1 MAKRIL
7 IVDDD
12 TMNLKM
18 AEFILNKGA
27 GDYEIEKVES
37 GVECL
42 QLLWEKEYDLVL
54 LDIEMPGKN
63 GIQTLEEIRNIKK
76 LENLPVVFL
85 TASADED
92 TVTTA
97 SQLGVVDYIK
107 KPFMP
112 QDLLERVEAILGE

>member
-27 GDYEIEKVES
+27 GDYEIDKVES

-42 QLLWEKEYDLVL
+42 QLLWDKEYDLVL

-85 TASADED
+85 TASADVD
-92 TVTTA
+92 TVTMA
-97 SQLGVVDYIK
+97 NQLGVVDYIK

-112 QDLLERVEAILGE
+112 QELLERVEAILGE

>member
-7 IVDDD
+7 VVDDD

-18 AEFILNKGA
+18 AEFILKN
-27 GDYEIEKVES
+27 GDYEIEKAES
-37 GVECL
+37 GVACL
-42 QLLWEKEYDLVL
+42 QLLWDKEYDLVL

-63 GIQTLEEIRNIKK
+63 GIETLEEIRNIKK

-85 TASADED
+85 TAAADAD
-92 TVTTA
+92 TVTAA
-97 SQLGVVDYIK
+97 SRLGVKDYIK

-112 QDLLERVEAILGE
+112 QELLERVEAVLGEV